1 MQRVVTTV
9 VVPADD
15 VAAWLAPRTDVVR
28 EAVAEDPPGGDGD
41 GATTVTCFVLAEGPF
56 THYEREVAVTPGT
69 DGTAEVTQ
77 RVAFHLGVPVWGIVF
92 VRGMRRV
99 LRRPPTHGARA
110 PWWAPPAR
118 LDARAAYSLGLL
130 CSISIV
136 GGFLGTIITQT
147 ITFAAEE
154 FDASTTAQAGALAA
168 TRVGAVVAVVL
179 AAVADRTGRRRGILV
194 AGVAGCLLTVT
205 GAVAPTLG
213 WLTVSQG
220 VARGFATAL
229 LLLVAIISAEEM
241 PAGSRAY
248 AVSLLAMTQALGA
261 GMCLWV
267 LPVADLGPT
276 AWRLVYVVPLVFL
289 PVVAAVHRRLPESKR
304 FTRPHPVLALGLAG
318 RARAV
323 GDRVRATGRGAVRAD
338 GMLRTHGARLVL
350 LATVSFLLAVFATP
364 VAQLQNEFL
373 REDRGFSASRITLFT
388 LVTATPG
395 GIGVVVGG
403 RLADVRGRRWV
414 AAVGVIGGTVLTVL
428 AYRAQG
434 WPMWVLAL
442 FGAMIAGATVPALG
456 VYRPELFPTSLR
468 GRTSGIIDAIG
479 LAGSAAGLLL
489 VGSLVD
495 GGGTFGGFGNAF
507 ALVAIAPVIAIVLV
521 LTRFPETAQ
530 RELEDLNPEDRSPS
544 GAIEGTAAPTR

>member
-1 MQRVVTTV
+1 MQRVATTV
-9 VVPADD
+9 VVPAGE
-15 VAAWLAPRTDVVR
+15 VAAWLTPRTDVVSET
-28 EAVAEDPPGGDGD
+28 EAVTISGGGDG
-41 GATTVTCFVLAEGPF
+41 ARFELAEGPF
-56 THYEREVAVTPGT
+56 THYEREVAVTPRG
-69 DGTAEVTQ
+69 DGTAEVAQ
-77 RVAFHLGVPVWGIVF
+77 RVTFRLGVPFWGAVF
-92 VRGMRRV
+92 VPGMRRV
-99 LRRPPTHGARA
+99 LRRPPAHGARA

-118 LDARAAYSLGLL
+118 LDARAARSLGLL

-154 FDASTTAQAGALAA
+154 FDVSTTAQAGALAA
-168 TRVGAVVAVVL
+168 TRLGVVVAVVL
-179 AAVADRTGRRRGILV
+179 AAVADRTGRRRGVLV
-194 AGVAGCLLTVT
+194 AGVAGCVLAVT
-205 GAVAPTLG
+205 GALAPTLG
-213 WLTVSQG
+213 WLTVSQA

-248 AVSLLAMTQALGA
+248 AVSLLALTQALGA

-289 PVVAAVHRRLPESKR
+289 PVVATVHRRLPESKR
-304 FTRPHPVLALGLAG
+304 FARPHPVVALGLAG

-323 GDRVRATGRGAVRAD
+323 GDRVRATGRRAKTAGADRD

-364 VAQLQNEFL
+364 VSQLQNEFL
-373 REDRGFSASRITLFT
+373 RTDRGFSASRVTLFT

-395 GIGVVVGG
+395 GIGVIVGG

-428 AYRAQG
+428 AYRTQG

-468 GRTSGIIDAIG
+468 GRSSGIIDAIG

-530 RELEDLNPEDRSPS
+530 RELEDINPEDRTPS
-544 GAIEGTAAPTR
+544 DVVEGAAAPIR